1 MNGEDL
7 QKQMAEAQE
16 IERLKRSLM
25 TRILTKEAFERLSRI
40 RTVNPNMAAQV
51 ELYLIQVYQ
60 TGNVKDLITDSK
72 MKEILQALTE
82 AKSTSIKRI

>member
-60 TGNVKDLITDSK
+60 TGNIKDLITDTK